1 MGDSS
6 NKIKT
11 IIEIDHGILNDYLK
25 FQSVNPNWNIGS
37 YLNTFYDI
45 NSAIAFSK
53 LFFPDFV
60 EYRGC
65 IILAFRFNQ
74 EICDKWFLEL
84 KGEISEIE
92 KMCNLYELEDFF
104 HINSNGYDKEKF
116 PVILDSFG
124 NILKKSW
131 ELNLEKLYSDRTFEL
146 QLFTEFESKYITFNS
161 L

>member
-1 MGDSS
+1 MM
-6 NKIKT
+6 KTLIKV
-11 IIEIDHGILNDYLK
+11 DNSLLKDYLK
-25 FQSVNPNWNIGS
+25 FQNVNTSWNIGS

-45 NSAIAFSK
+45 NAAIAFSK

-65 IILAFRFNQ
+65 IIVELRFNQ

-104 HINSNGYDKEKF
+104 HINSNAYDNEKF
-116 PVILDSFG
+116 SVILDSFG

-131 ELNLEKLYSDRTFEL
+131 ELNLEKLYPDRIFEL

-161 L
+161 LQNISK